1 MTKLRLVTY
10 KELRKVAE
18 AADFEWQRGQGSHN
32 TFKNP
37 QGRIVVIPNHGSQV
51 IVRPLL
57 RKILRDLGLSVD
69 EYHKILDRL

>member
-1 MTKLRLVTY
+1 MTKLRLVSY
-10 KELRKVAE
+10 KELRKIAE
-18 AADFEWQRGQGSHN
+18 GVGFEWQHCQGSHN
-32 TFKNP
+32 TFKNS

-69 EYHKILDRL
+69 EYHKILDKL

>member
-1 MTKLRLVTY
+1 LTKLPLVAY

-18 AADFEWQRGQGSHN
+18 SCGFDWQRRQGSHN

-37 QGRIVVIPNHGSQV
+37 EGRIIVIPDHGAQV

-57 RKILRDLGLSVD
+57 RKILRDIGISV
-69 EYHKILDRL
+69 EGYRKILEKL

>member
-18 AADFEWQRGQGSHN
+18 RSGFEWKRCVGSHN
-32 TFKNP
+32 TFKNTE
-37 QGRIVVIPNHGSQV
+37 GRIIIIPDHGAQV

-57 RKILRDLGLSVD
+57 RKILRDMGISVD
-69 EYHKILDRL
+69 EYHKTLENL